1 MGVLSVKYK
10 FVISLAEL
18 KITYYFPG
26 KRGERSS
33 DSSSPGS
40 EKPPAKSVKFTESN
54 MVEQADIWKVLNTIQ
69 DNTNKLLE
77 ENKALRDQYS
87 ELQKSLEFHIAKIET
102 LATESES
109 LKKEM
114 KSLKRSLNE
123 ANEEREIMYEDL
135 GTAINQLDDLEQYTR
150 KHNLEIHGIPQT
162 PDENIAERVIALGNA
177 LNVTIRNDDID
188 ICHRLQTSKNPS
200 RHKPIIVRFKSYRA
214 KKELYGAR
222 KQLKGQNLN
231 QVFNGGDFVYLN
243 ENLTRMRRQLFA
255 EVWKRKKL
263 EHWHSAWTI
272 DGKIFVKLEAADYP
286 IRIYNNEDLDRIY

>member
-1 MGVLSVKYK
+1 MESKDKGK
-10 FVISLAEL
+10 EGQ
-18 KITYYFPG
+18 ITYYFPG

-40 EKPPAKSVKFTESN
+40 EKPPAKSVKFTEDN
-54 MVEQADIWKVLNTIQ
+54 MLEQEDIRKVLNTIQ

-77 ENKALRDQYS
+77 ENKALRNQYS

-102 LATESES
+102 ITTENEA

-114 KSLKRSLNE
+114 KSMKKRLNE
-123 ANEEREIMYEDL
+123 ATEERDEMYEDL

-150 KHNLEIHGIPQT
+150 KHNLEIHGIPET
-162 PDENIAERVIALGNA
+162 PDENIAERVTALGNV
-177 LNVTIRNDDID
+177 LNVTIRTDDID

-200 RHKPIIVRFKSYRA
+200 KPKPIIVRFKSYRA

-231 QVFNGGDFVYLN
+231 QVFNGGGIVYIN
-243 ENLTRMRRQLFA
+243 ENLTRMRRELFA
-255 EVWKRKKL
+255 KVWKRKKS
-263 EHWHSAWTI
+263 EHCHSAWTT
-272 DGKIFVKLEAADYP
+272 DGKIFVQIEATDYP

>member
-1 MGVLSVKYK
+1 MESKDKGK
-10 FVISLAEL
+10 EGQ
-18 KITYYFPG
+18 ITYYFPG

-40 EKPPAKSVKFTESN
+40 EKPPAKSVKFTEDN
-54 MVEQADIWKVLNTIQ
+54 MLEQEDIRKVLNTIQ

-77 ENKALRDQYS
+77 ENKALRNQYS

-102 LATESES
+102 ITTENEA

-114 KSLKRSLNE
+114 KSMKKRLNE
-123 ANEEREIMYEDL
+123 ATEERDEMYEDL

-150 KHNLEIHGIPQT
+150 KHNLEIHGIPET
-162 PDENIAERVIALGNA
+162 PDENIAERVTALGNV
-177 LNVTIRNDDID
+177 LNVTIRTDDID

-200 RHKPIIVRFKSYRA
+200 KPKPIIVRFKSYRA

-231 QVFNGGDFVYLN
+231 QVFNGGGIVYIN
-243 ENLTRMRRQLFA
+243 ENLTRMRRELFA
-255 EVWKRKKL
+255 KVWKRKKS
-263 EHWHSAWTI
+263 EHWHSAWTT
-272 DGKIFVKLEAADYP
+272 DGKIFVKIEATDYP